1 MSGETSGPFTQKWGQ
16 EGILNSVRTEVSVE
30 EGIVGWV
37 CFLLLSFSLVEKH
50 IRTH

>member
-1 MSGETSGPFTQKWGQ
+1 MCGETSGPFTQKWGQ